1 MSDNEIKNDHG
12 VPGGRDGGRRA
23 YEAPRILSREPLEVV
38 AALCVGFNSK
48 AAMPACGTL
57 GGILQS

>member
-1 MSDNEIKNDHG
+1 MSDNESKKVSRAQD
-12 VPGGRDGGRRA
+12 GRDGGRRA

-48 AAMPACGTL
+48 AAAPACGTL
-57 GGILQS
+57 GGITQS